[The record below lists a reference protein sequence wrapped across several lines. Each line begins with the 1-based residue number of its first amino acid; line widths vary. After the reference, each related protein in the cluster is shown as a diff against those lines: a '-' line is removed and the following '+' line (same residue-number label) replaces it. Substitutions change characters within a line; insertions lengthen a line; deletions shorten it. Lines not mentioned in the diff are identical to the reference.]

1 LATTYDSARERE
13 LFHRLNAYREAN
25 NLPPLAWNDDL
36 ARAGRFHAAD
46 MAATDYVS
54 HDSYNCAATTI
65 PGTPPCAITCTMSN
79 RNGAFYSGWTALAEN
94 IAINQSTAAQAQTA
108 LQNSPS
114 HDANMRSADVREVG
128 IGYTPNSLAPL
139 NMHLWV
145 QVFGA
150 NGSVFPLLINQDSL
164 QTTSTQVRL
173 YMYRPNTT
181 YDEMR
186 LSNDQ
191 NTWTA
196 WQAFPA
202 NHRTTWTLSSGN
214 GQKNVYVQLRRSS
227 NPTQAIQLLQD
238 QITLSAQP
246 VARGT
251 AAMPAT
257 VCIFP
262 HPATSYLQGQL
273 DLPGTHTLILRDLLG
288 RPVLQQAVQAGTFA
302 LPVDHLPRGAY
313 LLQLGTHTQ
322 RVVLQ

>member
-1 LATTYDSARERE
+1 
-13 LFHRLNAYREAN
+13 
-25 NLPPLAWNDDL
+25 
-36 ARAGRFHAAD
+36 
-46 MAATDYVS
+46 MAATDYVD
-54 HDSYNCAATTI
+54 HNSYDCAATTI

-79 RNGAFYSGWTALAEN
+79 RNGAFYTGWTALREN
-94 IAINQSTAAQAQTA
+94 IAINQSTAATAQTA
-108 LQNSPS
+108 LQNSAS
-114 HDANMRSADVREVG
+114 HDANMRSTDVREVG
-128 IGYTPNSLAPL
+128 IGYIPNTLAPL

-145 QVFGA
+145 QAFGA

-173 YMYRPNTT
+173 YMYRSGTN

-202 NHRTTWTLSSGN
+202 NNRTTWTLSSGN

-227 NPTQAIQLLQD
+227 NPTQAIQVLQD

-246 VARGT
+246 VARGSAT
-251 AAMPAT
+251 APAT
-257 VCIFP
+257 VHIFP
-262 HPATSYLQGQL
+262 QPVTDRLQGQL
-273 DLPGTHTLILRDLLG
+273 DLPGTHTLVLHDLLG
-288 RPVLQQAVQAGTFA
+288 CPVLQQAVQAGSFA
-302 LPVDHLPRGAY
+302 LPVDHLPRGTY